1 MATKMRRL
9 TIYLPAELD
18 DALSNLSH
26 ASLQS
31 RPRLARMFLQEAVP
45 SINELA
51 EVMTAAREN
60 DPDVIRRFR
69 KLMTRLRKEVRT
81 GTCLELIDGGDGD

>member
-9 TIYLPAELD
+9 TIYLPDELD
-18 DALSNLSH
+18 DALSNLSQ

-31 RPRLARMFLQEAVP
+31 RPRLARMFLQEAIP

-51 EVMTAAREN
+51 EVMRSAREG

-69 KLMTRLRKEVRT
+69 KLMTRIRKEIKT
-81 GTCLELIDGGDGD
+81 GTCLELMDDDGD